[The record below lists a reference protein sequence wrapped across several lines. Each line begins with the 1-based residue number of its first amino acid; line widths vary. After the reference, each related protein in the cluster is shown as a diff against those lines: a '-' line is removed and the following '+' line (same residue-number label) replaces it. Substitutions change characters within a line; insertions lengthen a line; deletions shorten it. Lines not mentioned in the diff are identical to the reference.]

1 MFKYF
6 AKIVDMTDSER
17 PFRWL
22 TDDEQRAWRAYL
34 VASTRLQEE
43 LDRQLQRDSGMP
55 HAYYM
60 ILAML
65 SESPEGG
72 VRMTELADVLKISSS
87 RLSHAV
93 TKLEGLG
100 WLRRDADPKDKRV
113 SYACLT
119 DDGRGALVEAA
130 PGHVTTVVENL
141 FDRLSA
147 EQITQLYE
155 ISAAMLEVLA
165 PEETPGQILRP
176 GAR

>member
-1 MFKYF
+1 M
-6 AKIVDMTDSER
+6 SNSGR

-22 TDDEQRAWRAYL
+22 SEDEQRAWRAYL

-43 LDRQLQRDSGMP
+43 LDRQLQRDAGMP

-93 TKLEGLG
+93 SKLEGLG
-100 WLRRDADPKDKRV
+100 WLRRDADPEDKRV

-119 DDGRGALVEAA
+119 GDGRQALVAAA
-130 PGHVTTVVENL
+130 PGHVSTVIDNL
-141 FDRLSA
+141 FDQLSA
-147 EQITQLYE
+147 EQVEQLYE
-155 ISAAMLEVLA
+155 ISARMLEVLA
-165 PEETPGQILRP
+165 PNEVPGQILRP
-176 GAR
+176 GR

>member
-1 MFKYF
+1 M
-6 AKIVDMTDSER
+6 SNSGR

-22 TDDEQRAWRAYL
+22 SEDEQRAWRAYL

-43 LDRQLQRDSGMP
+43 LDRQLQRDAGMP

-93 TKLEGLG
+93 SKLEGLG
-100 WLRRDADPKDKRV
+100 WLRRDADPEDKRV

-119 DDGRGALVEAA
+119 DPGRGALVAAA
-130 PGHVTTVVENL
+130 PGHVTTVIDNL

-147 EQITQLYE
+147 EQVAQLYE

-165 PEETPGQILRP
+165 PDEVPDNLLRP
-176 GAR
+176 GR

>member
-1 MFKYF
+1 M
-6 AKIVDMTDSER
+6 ANSER

-22 TDDEQRAWRAYL
+22 NDEEQRAWRAYL

-43 LDRQLQRDSGMP
+43 LDRQLQRDAGMP

-93 TKLEGLG
+93 TKLEKLG
-100 WLRRDADPKDKRV
+100 WLRRDADPEDKRV

-119 DDGRGALVEAA
+119 DPGRDALVEAA
-130 PGHVTTVVENL
+130 PGHVTTVVDNL

-147 EQITQLYE
+147 EQVAQLYE

-165 PEETPGQILRP
+165 PDQVPDKLLRP
-176 GAR
+176 GR